1 MKTIKKI
8 PAELLDQVDEEYN
21 DELRPS
27 NPYVN
32 KNILEPTARFIDQ

>member
-27 NPYVN
+27 NP
-32 KNILEPTARFIDQ
+32 